1 MSAQQRVSGGLMIGF
16 GVAMIVL
23 GVAAYFLTGRSSV
36 TAMIPSFFG
45 VALVVCGA
53 AAGRFGR
60 AAMITAVVLGVL
72 GVAGPLGRVVP
83 AAMKDGLN
91 LNAAT
96 SVQLMFAALSAAMVA
111 MLLVKKPWRGGRPRT
126 GG

>member
-1 MSAQQRVSGGLMIGF
+1 MGTEGKAADKLVIGV
-16 GVAMIVL
+16 GVVMIVL

-53 AAGRFGR
+53 AAAKFGR
-60 AAMITAVVLGVL
+60 PAIIAAFIIGLLGI
-72 GVAGPLGRVVP
+72 GGPLGRVVP
-83 AAMKDGLN
+83 DAIKNGLT

-96 SVQLMFAALSAAMVA
+96 NVQLLFAALSAVMVVV
-111 MLLVKKPWRGGRPRT
+111 LLTRKSSKG
-126 GG
+126 

>member
-1 MSAQQRVSGGLMIGF
+1 MSAQQRVSGGLVMGF

-53 AAGRFGR
+53 AAAKFGR
-60 AAMITAVVLGVL
+60 PAIIAAFVLGLL
-72 GVAGPLGRVVP
+72 GIGGPLGRVVP
-83 AAMKDGLN
+83 DAIKNGLT

-96 SVQLMFAALSAAMVA
+96 IVQLLFAALSAAM
-111 MLLVKKPWRGGRPRT
+111 LVLILTRKSNKS
-126 GG
+126 